1 MENLAKT
8 FAICAVL
15 ALGSPALAQEA
26 APDTAA
32 PGQSPGS
39 VDAPPTKMEITA
51 KDFTFNPD
59 RIVVSRGQNI
69 DLTMTNE
76 GSARHSVGIK
86 LPDAEVKFSD
96 PVDPG
101 SKRTLSFKAPERA
114 GEYEIYCPMG
124 NHRERG
130 MSATLVVK

>member
-1 MENLAKT
+1 MEKLVSVVAVCVALA
-8 FAICAVL
+8 FAT
-15 ALGSPALAQEA
+15 PALAQENST
-26 APDTAA
+26 PA
-32 PGQSPGS
+32 PGQGPGS
-39 VDAPPTKMEITA
+39 VDAPATKMEITA
-51 KDFTFNPD
+51 KDFTLNPD
-59 RIVVSRGQNI
+59 RVVVSRGQNV

-76 GSARHSVGIK
+76 GSTRHSLSIK

-101 SKRTLSFKAPERA
+101 AKRTLSFKAPDRT

-130 MSATLVVK
+130 MTATLVVK